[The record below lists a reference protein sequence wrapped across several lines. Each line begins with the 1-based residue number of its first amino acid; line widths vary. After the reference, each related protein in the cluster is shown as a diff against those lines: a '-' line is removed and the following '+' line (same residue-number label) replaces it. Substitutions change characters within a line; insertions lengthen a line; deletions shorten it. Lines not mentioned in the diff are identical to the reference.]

1 MGKSKILDI
10 NNNMDIVERINKVLK
25 EVEMVGKYK
34 FVEKKNV
41 KEILDCIANSVP
53 EDRLLLKT
61 FKNQVE
67 RDWSST
73 NITFLE
79 DFYKIL
85 KYYGIIENDG
95 EQLRKTILEAKG
107 KTIVRK
113 FVVIRE
119 KDRVLSLLK

>member
-1 MGKSKILDI
+1 
-10 NNNMDIVERINKVLK
+10 MDIVERINKVLK